1 MNFGIFLQLLVIG
14 LSMGMIYA
22 MISMG
27 IVLLVRAVG
36 VLNFAQGDLFML
48 GAYVTYALTYQAHLP
63 LYAMALVA
71 LVIFALFGT
80 LFMFSVYWPLRR
92 STWSATVLI
101 STLGAS
107 VVIKELVKLIWG
119 TVPLVSE
126 PIVKGVLVIGT
137 ARLEYQYLFI
147 IVIASALILGVFCL
161 FDKLYADR
169 VMQAAAQDKYA
180 AELLGIP
187 TILTT
192 IATYIISMSL
202 VGIGGYLVAPLFLVS
217 TSLGSFML
225 KGFAGMVIGGIG
237 NVKGAVLGSLLIG
250 IIESFATLFTTTY
263 KDAVV
268 FMVLIVVLIV
278 RPEGFFGQLIKE
290 KA

>member
-1 MNFGIFLQLLVIG
+1 
-14 LSMGMIYA
+14 MGMIYA

-161 FDKLYADR
+161 FDKLYAGR

-202 VGIGGYLVAPLFLVS
+202 VGIGGYLV
-217 TSLGSFML
+217 L

>member
-1 MNFGIFLQLLVIG
+1 M
-14 LSMGMIYA
+14 
-22 MISMG
+22 
-27 IVLLVRAVG
+27 
-36 VLNFAQGDLFML
+36 
-48 GAYVTYALTYQAHLP
+48 
-63 LYAMALVA
+63 
-71 LVIFALFGT
+71 
-80 LFMFSVYWPLRR
+80 
-92 STWSATVLI
+92 
-101 STLGAS
+101 
-107 VVIKELVKLIWG
+107 
-119 TVPLVSE
+119 
-126 PIVKGVLVIGT
+126 
-137 ARLEYQYLFI
+137 
-147 IVIASALILGVFCL
+147 
-161 FDKLYADR
+161 
-169 VMQAAAQDKYA
+169 
-180 AELLGIP
+180 GIP
-187 TILTT
+187 TLLTT

>member
-1 MNFGIFLQLLVIG
+1 M
-14 LSMGMIYA
+14 
-22 MISMG
+22 
-27 IVLLVRAVG
+27 
-36 VLNFAQGDLFML
+36 
-48 GAYVTYALTYQAHLP
+48 
-63 LYAMALVA
+63 
-71 LVIFALFGT
+71 
-80 LFMFSVYWPLRR
+80 
-92 STWSATVLI
+92 
-101 STLGAS
+101 
-107 VVIKELVKLIWG
+107 
-119 TVPLVSE
+119 PLVSE

-161 FDKLYADR
+161 FDKLYAGR

>member
-1 MNFGIFLQLLVIG
+1 MGTFLQLLIIG

-22 MISMG
+22 MLAMG
-27 IVLLVRAVG
+27 IVLLIRAVG
-36 VLNFAQGDLFML
+36 ILNFAQGDLFMM
-48 GAYVTYALTYQAHLP
+48 GAYITYALTYQAHLP
-63 LYAMALVA
+63 LAAMIPVA
-71 LVIFALFGT
+71 LIVFAIFGT

-92 STWSATVLI
+92 STWSATILI

-107 VVIKELVKLIWG
+107 VVIKEVAKLIWG

-126 PIVKGVLVIGT
+126 PIAKGVLVIGT

-147 IVIASALILGVFCL
+147 IGIGALIIIGVFLL
-161 FDKLYADR
+161 FDKLYVGR
-169 VMQAAAQDKYA
+169 VMQAAAQDKYS

-192 IATYIISMSL
+192 VATYVISMSL

-217 TSLGSFML
+217 TSLGSFLL
-225 KGFAGMVIGGIG
+225 KGFAGMVIGGMG
-237 NVKGAVLGSLLIG
+237 NVKGAVLGSLMIG

-268 FMVLIVVLIV
+268 FLVLIVVLIV
-278 RPEGFFGQLIKE
+278 RPQGFFGQLISE

>member
-1 MNFGIFLQLLVIG
+1 
-14 LSMGMIYA
+14 MGMIYA

-107 VVIKELVKLIWG
+107 VVIKELVKLIRG

-161 FDKLYADR
+161 FDKLYAGR